1 MCTSCWHANGSNEN
15 TNTES
20 TLWEREV
27 IWITGDS
34 KEMHNGY
41 LFVLERISN
50 ECVNWKN
57 DLHGRALH
65 RIIELFPCLVA
76 SSYPRSTMRES
87 HSPQWLED
95 NTVGGWA
102 NSSMI
107 SWDKGAYMHSFIE
120 HMKPCGV
127 WGSKASAYE
136 YVSTM
141 KSVIIGSNRTDCKV
155 D

>member
-87 HSPQWLED
+87 HTLPNDSRTIQSAVEPITQWYLEIRVHICTHLSSIWSHAEFEVRRRVHM
-95 NTVGGWA
+95 NTSRQW
-102 NSSMI
+102 
-107 SWDKGAYMHSFIE
+107 
-120 HMKPCGV
+120 
-127 WGSKASAYE
+127 KAW
-136 YVSTM
+136 
-141 KSVIIGSNRTDCKV
+141 
-155 D
+155 